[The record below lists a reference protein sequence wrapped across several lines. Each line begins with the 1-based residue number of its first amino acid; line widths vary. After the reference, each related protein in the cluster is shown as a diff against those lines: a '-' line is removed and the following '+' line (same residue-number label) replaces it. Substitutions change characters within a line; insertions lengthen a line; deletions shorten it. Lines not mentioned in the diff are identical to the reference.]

1 LLIIETKNNIKVY
14 EVLSYSS
21 LNKFYMKK
29 QKILL
34 LSTVFLL
41 VSLLLFSC
49 KTDSDKATAKNSWS
63 YYGGDQSNQRYST
76 LDQINTTNAK
86 DLGLAWEQSLNL
98 DEAQECTPIL
108 AEGTL
113 FVTTALGPK
122 YVHAFDAKTG
132 KPKWKVE
139 FTIPADFARYACCG
153 LVNRGASYAN
163 GKLYVGRLDG
173 KLTCLDAV
181 TGKELWST
189 VVVDYQQGAVI
200 TSPPLIVGN
209 KIITGHG
216 GGEFGAV
223 SYLSAYDAETGNQLW
238 KTLTVPGTDPKVA
251 ESWKGDSWKS
261 GGSSPW
267 FIGTY
272 DPELNTVYWGTG
284 NPSPWLAT
292 VRSVDGAN
300 YGKKTNLHSASTLA
314 INPDDGTIKWAYQTT
329 PADAWDYDG
338 VNELVMADLNIG
350 GTKTPVIMKAD
361 RNGFFYCLDRR
372 SGKLLSADT
381 FVKTTWAK
389 SIDLKSGLPVEDT
402 LFRVTKTNKATGIF
416 PSVLG
421 GKNWQPMSFN
431 PKTGL
436 VYIPAN
442 NVGMDL
448 KSADVSFQRGY
459 PYIGTELGIIYPDKP
474 GEYIAWDPV
483 AKKKVWSIDQKF
495 PLAGGGATTAGGLL
509 FFGNIEG
516 TFNAVDAKTGKI
528 LWQTKTTS
536 GITAA
541 PMTYEIDGKQ
551 YVAIVE
557 GRPNTIPGFI
567 GQIGAEMVKATP
579 AGGKISVFALKK

>member
-1 LLIIETKNNIKVY
+1 
-14 EVLSYSS
+14 
-21 LNKFYMKK
+21 MKK
-29 QKILL
+29 LFPLSKSIL
-34 LSTVFLL
+34 FL
-41 VSLLLFSC
+41 VVMFLFYGC
-49 KTDSDKATAKNSWS
+49 KTIGDKTTDKNSWS

-86 DLGLAWEQSLNL
+86 DLGLVWEQSLNL
-98 DEAQECTPIL
+98 DEAQECTPII
-108 AEGTL
+108 ANGTL

-163 GKLYVGRLDG
+163 GKIYVGRLDG
-173 KLTCLDAV
+173 KLTCLEAE
-181 TGKELWST
+181 TGKELWTT

-223 SYLSAYDAETGNQLW
+223 SYLSAYDSETGKQLW
-238 KTLTVPGTDPKVA
+238 KTLTVPGNDPKVV

-292 VRSVDGAN
+292 VRTVDGAN

-314 INPDDGTIKWAYQTT
+314 LNPDDGTIKWTYQTT
-329 PADAWDYDG
+329 PADSWDYDG

-389 SIDLKSGLPVEDT
+389 SIDLASGLPVEDT

-421 GKNWQPMSFN
+421 GKNWQPMSYN
-431 PKTGL
+431 PNTGL

-448 KSADVSFQRGY
+448 KAADVSFQRGY
-459 PYIGTELGIIYPDKP
+459 PYIGTELGIIYPTTNP

-483 AKKKVWSIDQKF
+483 AKKKVWSIAQKF

-516 TFNAVDAKTGKI
+516 TFQAVDAKIGKI

-541 PMTYEIDGKQ
+541 PMTYDIDGKQ

-579 AGGKISVFALKK
+579 AGGKISVFSLKDK

>member
-1 LLIIETKNNIKVY
+1 MKRKPFYKIPVALVLLT
-14 EVLSYSS
+14 LFLQSC
-21 LNKFYMKK
+21 NKDT
-29 QKILL
+29 
-34 LSTVFLL
+34 S
-41 VSLLLFSC
+41 
-49 KTDSDKATAKNSWS
+49 KTSENSSWS

-86 DLGLAWEQSLNL
+86 DLGLVWEQSLNL
-98 DEAQECTPIL
+98 DEAQECTPII
-108 AEGTL
+108 ADGTL

-132 KPKWKVE
+132 KPKWRVE

-163 GKLYVGRLDG
+163 GKIYVGRLDG
-173 KLTCLDAV
+173 KLTCLDAAN
-181 TGKELWST
+181 GKELWTT

-223 SYLSAYDAETGNQLW
+223 SYLSAYDSETGKQLW
-238 KTLTVPGTDPKVA
+238 KTLTVPGNDPKVV

-261 GGSSPW
+261 GGASPW

-284 NPSPWLAT
+284 NPSPWLAS
-292 VRSVDGAN
+292 VRTVDGAN

-314 INPDDGTIKWAYQTT
+314 LNPDDGTIKWTYQTT
-329 PADAWDYDG
+329 PADSWDYDG

-389 SIDLKSGLPVEDT
+389 SIDLVSGLPVEDT

-431 PKTGL
+431 PNTGL

-448 KSADVSFQRGY
+448 KAADVSFQRGY

-483 AKKKVWSIDQKF
+483 AKKKVWSIAQKF

-516 TFNAVDAKTGKI
+516 TFQAVDAKTGKA
-528 LWQTKTTS
+528 LWQAKTTS

-579 AGGKISVFALKK
+579 AGGKISVFALKE

>member
-1 LLIIETKNNIKVY
+1 
-14 EVLSYSS
+14 
-21 LNKFYMKK
+21 MKK
-29 QKILL
+29 NAFILT
-34 LSTVFLL
+34 STVFLL
-41 VSLLLFSC
+41 VSQLLLSC
-49 KTDSDKATAKNSWS
+49 NKSSESTADKNSWS
-63 YYGGDQSNQRYST
+63 FYGGDQSNQRFST

-86 DLGLAWEQSLNL
+86 DLALAWEQSLNL

-108 AEGTL
+108 ADGTL

-139 FTIPADFARYACCG
+139 FAIPADFARFACCG
-153 LVNRGASYAN
+153 LVNRGASYSN
-163 GKLYVGRLDG
+163 GKIYVGRLDG
-173 KLTCLDAV
+173 KLTCLDAA

-223 SYLSAYDAETGNQLW
+223 SYLSAYDADSGKQLW
-238 KTLTVPGTDPKVA
+238 KTLTVPGTEPKVA

-261 GGSSPW
+261 GGASPW

-292 VRSVDGAN
+292 VRSVDDAN

-314 INPDDGTIKWAYQTT
+314 INPDDGSIKWHYQTT

-338 VNELVMADLNIG
+338 VNELVMADLPIN

-372 SGKLLSADT
+372 DGKLISADP
-381 FVKTTWAK
+381 FVPVTWAK
-389 SIDLKSGLPVEDT
+389 NIDLKTGLPNEDPKY
-402 LFRVTKTNKATGIF
+402 RVTKTNKATGIF

-431 PKTGL
+431 PSTGL

-459 PYIGTELGIIYPDKP
+459 PYIGTELGIIYPSNP

-483 AKKKVWSIDQKF
+483 AKKKVWSISQKF

-516 TFNAVDAKTGKI
+516 SFQAVDAKTGKI

-557 GRPNTIPGFI
+557 GRPSTIPGFI

-579 AGGKISVFALKK
+579 AGGKISVFTLKK

>member
-1 LLIIETKNNIKVY
+1 ML
-14 EVLSYSS
+14 
-21 LNKFYMKK
+21 YMKK
-29 QKILL
+29 HLFHRMSTAF
-34 LSTVFLL
+34 LSVT
-41 VSLLLFSC
+41 LLFHSC
-49 KTDSDKATAKNSWS
+49 NSDTSKSNGTATGKSTWS
-63 YYGGDQSNQRYST
+63 YYGGDQSNQRYSS
-76 LDQINTTNAK
+76 LNQINTTNVK

-98 DEAQECTPIL
+98 DEAQECTPII
-108 AEGTL
+108 ADGTL

-122 YVHAFDAKTG
+122 YVYAFDAKNGTT
-132 KPKWKVE
+132 KWKTE

-153 LVNRGASYAN
+153 LVNRGASYSN
-163 GKLYVGRLDG
+163 GKLYIGRLDG
-173 KLTCLDAV
+173 KLSCLDAA

-223 SYLSAYDAETGNQLW
+223 SYLSAYDAETGKQLW

-292 VRSVDGAN
+292 VRSVDDAN

-314 INPDDGTIKWAYQTT
+314 INPDDGAIKWTYQTT

-338 VNELVMADLNIG
+338 VNELVMADLNIT

-372 SGKLLSADT
+372 DGKLLSADT

-389 SIDLKSGLPVEDT
+389 SIDLATGLPVEDPK
-402 LFRVTKTNKATGIF
+402 FRVTKTNKATGIF

-431 PKTGL
+431 PNTGL

-459 PYIGTELGIIYPDKP
+459 PYIGTELGIIYPTNP

-483 AKKKVWSIDQKF
+483 AKKKVWSISQKF

-516 TFNAVDAKTGKI
+516 SFQAVDAKTGKI

-541 PMTYEIDGKQ
+541 PMTYQVDGKQ

-557 GRPNTIPGFI
+557 GRPSVIPGFI
-567 GQIGAEMVKATP
+567 GSIGVEMVKATP
-579 AGGKISVFALKK
+579 AGGKISVFALNGGK

>member
-1 LLIIETKNNIKVY
+1 MKKHQFLKISTAFLLIT
-14 EVLSYSS
+14 
-21 LNKFYMKK
+21 
-29 QKILL
+29 
-34 LSTVFLL
+34 FLFL
-41 VSLLLFSC
+41 GCS
-49 KTDSDKATAKNSWS
+49 KNSSDSSGKSAWS

-76 LDQINTTNAK
+76 LDLINTSNVK
-86 DLGLAWEQSLNL
+86 DLGVAWEQSLNL

-122 YVHAFDAKTG
+122 YVYAFDAKTG
-132 KPKWKVE
+132 KPKWKKE
-139 FTIPADFARYACCG
+139 FTIPADFARFACCG
-153 LVNRGASYAN
+153 LVNRGASYAD

-173 KLTCLDAV
+173 KLTCLDAA
-181 TGKELWST
+181 TGNELWSV

-209 KIITGHG
+209 KVITGHG

-223 SYLSAYDAETGNQLW
+223 SYLSAYDAATGKQLW

-261 GGSSPW
+261 GGASPW

-292 VRSVDGAN
+292 MRSADDAN
-300 YGKKTNLHSASTLA
+300 YGKKTNLYGASTLA
-314 INPDDGTIKWAYQTT
+314 INPDDGTIKWHYQTT

-338 VNELVMADLNIG
+338 VNELVMADLPIN

-372 SGKLLSADT
+372 NGKLISADP
-381 FVKTTWAK
+381 FVPTTWAK
-389 SIDLKSGLPVEDT
+389 SINLVTGVPVEDPKY
-402 LFRVTKTNKATGIF
+402 RVTKTNKANGIY
-416 PSVLG
+416 PSAVG
-421 GKNWQPMSFN
+421 GKNWQPMAYN
-431 PKTGL
+431 PGTGL
-436 VYIPAN
+436 VYIPSN
-442 NVGMDL
+442 NLGMDL

-459 PYIGTELGIIYPDKP
+459 VYIGTEMGVIYPDKP
-474 GEYIAWDPV
+474 GEYIAWDP
-483 AKKKVWSIDQKF
+483 ATKKKVWGIAQKF
-495 PLAGGGATTAGGLL
+495 PCAGGAATTAGGLV

-516 TFNAVDAKTGKI
+516 TFNAVDAKTGKN

-541 PMTYEIDGKQ
+541 PMTYQIDGKQ

-567 GQIGAEMVKATP
+567 GQIGAEMIKATP
-579 AGGKISVFALKK
+579 AGGKISVFTLKK

>member
-1 LLIIETKNNIKVY
+1 
-14 EVLSYSS
+14 
-21 LNKFYMKK
+21 MKRK
-29 QKILL
+29 QFHSILF
-34 LSTVFLL
+34 VFLL
-41 VSLLLFSC
+41 VSVIFYGCNKDTS
-49 KTDSDKATAKNSWS
+49 KATENKTWS

-86 DLGLAWEQSLNL
+86 DLGLVWEQSLNL
-98 DEAQECTPIL
+98 DEAQECTPII
-108 AEGTL
+108 ADGTL

-163 GKLYVGRLDG
+163 GKIYVGRLDG
-173 KLTCLDAV
+173 KLTCLDAA
-181 TGKELWST
+181 TGKEIWT
-189 VVVDYQQGAVI
+189 VVVVDYQQGAVI

-223 SYLSAYDAETGNQLW
+223 SYLSAYDSETGKQLW
-238 KTLTVPGTDPKVA
+238 KTLTVPGNDPKVVA
-251 ESWKGDSWKS
+251 SWKGDSWKS

-284 NPSPWLAT
+284 NPSPWLAS

-314 INPDDGTIKWAYQTT
+314 INPEDGTIKWTYQTT
-329 PADAWDYDG
+329 PADSWDYDG
-338 VNELVMADLNIG
+338 VNELVMADLAIG

-389 SIDLKSGLPVEDT
+389 SIDLTTGLPVEDT

-421 GKNWQPMSFN
+421 GKNWQPMSYN
-431 PKTGL
+431 PNTGL

-448 KSADVSFQRGY
+448 KAADVSFQRGY
-459 PYIGTELGIIYPDKP
+459 PYIGTELGIIYPTTNP

-483 AKKKVWSIDQKF
+483 AKKKVWSIPQKF

-516 TFNAVDAKTGKI
+516 TFQAVDAKTGKI

-541 PMTYEIDGKQ
+541 PMTYEVEGKQ

-579 AGGKISVFALKK
+579 AGGKISVFSLKENK

>member
-1 LLIIETKNNIKVY
+1 
-14 EVLSYSS
+14 
-21 LNKFYMKK
+21 MKK
-29 QKILL
+29 LFPLSKSIL
-34 LSTVFLL
+34 FL
-41 VSLLLFSC
+41 VVMFLFYGC
-49 KTDSDKATAKNSWS
+49 RTIGDKTTDKNSWS

-86 DLGLAWEQSLNL
+86 DLGLVWEQSLNL
-98 DEAQECTPIL
+98 DEAQECTPII
-108 AEGTL
+108 ADGTL

-132 KPKWKVE
+132 KPKWRVE

-163 GKLYVGRLDG
+163 GKIYVGRLDG
-173 KLTCLDAV
+173 KLTCLEAE
-181 TGKELWST
+181 TGKELWTT

-223 SYLSAYDAETGNQLW
+223 SYLSAYDAETGKQLW
-238 KTLTVPGTDPKVA
+238 KTLTVPGNDPKVV

-292 VRSVDGAN
+292 VRTVDGAN

-314 INPDDGTIKWAYQTT
+314 LNPDDGTIKWTYQTT
-329 PADAWDYDG
+329 PADSWDYDG

-350 GTKTPVIMKAD
+350 GTKIPVIMKAD

-372 SGKLLSADT
+372 NGKLLSADT

-389 SIDLKSGLPVEDT
+389 SIDLTTGLPVEDT

-421 GKNWQPMSFN
+421 GKNWQPMSYN
-431 PKTGL
+431 PNTGL

-448 KSADVSFQRGY
+448 KAADVSFQRGY
-459 PYIGTELGIIYPDKP
+459 PYIGTELGIIYPTTNP

-483 AKKKVWSIDQKF
+483 AKKKVWSIAQKF

-516 TFNAVDAKTGKI
+516 TFQAVDAKTGKI

-579 AGGKISVFALKK
+579 AGGKISVFAINGGK

>member
-1 LLIIETKNNIKVY
+1 MKNHSFFRFATV
-14 EVLSYSS
+14 
-21 LNKFYMKK
+21 
-29 QKILL
+29 L
-34 LSTVFLL
+34 LSLTFL
-41 VSLLLFSC
+41 FYNC
-49 KTDSDKATAKNSWS
+49 KTDNTKSNDTKSAWS

-76 LDQINTTNAK
+76 LKQINTTNAK
-86 DLGLAWEQSLNL
+86 DLALAWEQSLNL

-132 KPKWKVE
+132 AVKWKVE
-139 FTIPADFARYACCG
+139 FTIPADFGRFACCG
-153 LVNRGASYAN
+153 LVNRGASYSK
-163 GKLYVGRLDG
+163 GKLYIGRLDG
-173 KLTCLDAV
+173 KLTCLEAA

-200 TSPPLIVGN
+200 TSPPLIVGD

-223 SYLSAYDAETGNQLW
+223 SYLSAYDATTGKQLW

-251 ESWKGDSWKS
+251 ESWKGDSWKT

-292 VRSVDGAN
+292 VRSVDDAN
-300 YGKKTNLHSASTLA
+300 YGTKTNLYSASTLA
-314 INPDDGTIKWAYQTT
+314 INPDDGTIKWHYQTT
-329 PADAWDYDG
+329 PCDAWDYDG
-338 VNELVMADLNIG
+338 VNELVMADLPING
-350 GTKTPVIMKAD
+350 AKTPVIMKAD

-372 SGKLLSADT
+372 DGKLISADT

-389 SIDLKSGLPVEDT
+389 NIDLKTGMPVEDPKY
-402 LFRVTKTNKATGIF
+402 RVTKTNKPTGIF
-416 PSVLG
+416 PSVFG
-421 GKNWQPMSFN
+421 GKNWQPMAFN
-431 PKTGL
+431 PETGL

-442 NVGMDL
+442 TVGMDL

-459 PYIGTELGIIYPDKP
+459 PYIGTELGVINTTTP

-483 AKKKVWSIDQKF
+483 AKKKAWSIPQKF
-495 PLAGGGATTAGGLL
+495 PLAGGAATTAGGLV
-509 FFGNIEG
+509 FFGNMEG
-516 TFNAVDAKTGKI
+516 NFHAVDAKTGQV
-528 LWQTKTTS
+528 LWQAKTTS
-536 GITAA
+536 GICAA
-541 PMTYEIDGKQ
+541 PMTYEVEGKQ

-557 GRPNTIPGFI
+557 GRPNVIVGFL
-567 GQIGAEMVKATP
+567 GPIGAEIIKATP
-579 AGGKISVFALKK
+579 AGGKISVFALNGGK

>member
-1 LLIIETKNNIKVY
+1 MKRKT
-14 EVLSYSS
+14 
-21 LNKFYMKK
+21 FY
-29 QKILL
+29 KIP
-34 LSTVFLL
+34 VA
-41 VSLLLFSC
+41 LLFVIFILQSC
-49 KTDSDKATAKNSWS
+49 NKDASKTNDKNSWS

-86 DLGLAWEQSLNL
+86 DLGLVWEQSLNL

-108 AEGTL
+108 ADGTL

-132 KPKWKVE
+132 KPKWRVE

-163 GKLYVGRLDG
+163 GKIYVGRLDG
-173 KLTCLDAV
+173 KLTCLEAE
-181 TGKELWST
+181 TGKELWTT

-223 SYLSAYDAETGNQLW
+223 SYLSAYDAETGKQLW
-238 KTLTVPGTDPKVA
+238 KTLTVPGSDPKVV

-284 NPSPWLAT
+284 NPSPWLASVRT
-292 VRSVDGAN
+292 VDDAN

-314 INPDDGTIKWAYQTT
+314 LNPDDGTIKWTYQTT
-329 PADAWDYDG
+329 PADSWDYDG

-389 SIDLKSGLPVEDT
+389 SIDLASGLPVEDT

-421 GKNWQPMSFN
+421 GKNWQPMSYN
-431 PKTGL
+431 PNTGL

-448 KSADVSFQRGY
+448 KAADVSFQRGY

-483 AKKKVWSIDQKF
+483 AKKKVWGIDQKF

-516 TFNAVDAKTGKI
+516 TFQAVDAKTGKT

>member
-1 LLIIETKNNIKVY
+1 MKRKL
-14 EVLSYSS
+14 
-21 LNKFYMKK
+21 FY
-29 QKILL
+29 KIPVVLL
-34 LSTVFLL
+34 LVTLILQSCNKD
-41 VSLLLFSC
+41 VS
-49 KTDSDKATAKNSWS
+49 KTSENGSWS

-98 DEAQECTPIL
+98 DEAQECTPII
-108 AEGTL
+108 ADGTL

-139 FTIPADFARYACCG
+139 FAIPADFARFACCG

-163 GKLYVGRLDG
+163 GKIYVGRLDG
-173 KLTCLDAV
+173 KLTCLEAE
-181 TGKELWST
+181 TGKELWTT

-223 SYLSAYDAETGNQLW
+223 SYLSAYDAETGKQLW
-238 KTLTVPGTDPKVA
+238 KTLTVPGNDPKVA

-272 DPELNTVYWGTG
+272 DAELNTVYWGTG

-292 VRSVDGAN
+292 VRTVDGAN

-314 INPDDGTIKWAYQTT
+314 INPDDGTIKWTYQTT

-338 VNELVMADLNIG
+338 VNELVMADLTIA

-372 SGKLLSADT
+372 DGKLLSADT

-389 SIDLKSGLPVEDT
+389 SIDLVSGLPVEDT

-421 GKNWQPMSFN
+421 GKNWQPMSYN
-431 PKTGL
+431 PNTGL

-448 KSADVSFQRGY
+448 KAADVSFQRGY
-459 PYIGTELGIIYPDKP
+459 PYIGTELGIIYPTTNP

-483 AKKKVWSIDQKF
+483 AKKKVWSIAQKF

-516 TFNAVDAKTGKI
+516 TFQAVDAKTGKI

-579 AGGKISVFALKK
+579 AGGKISVFAINGGK